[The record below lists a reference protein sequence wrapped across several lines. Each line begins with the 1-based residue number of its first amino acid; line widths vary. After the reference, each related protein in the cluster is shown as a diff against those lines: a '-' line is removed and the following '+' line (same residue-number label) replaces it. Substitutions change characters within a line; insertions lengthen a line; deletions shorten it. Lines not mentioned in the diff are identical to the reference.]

1 MVLDAPKPD
10 SVVEHL
16 GRWIGDALAPVT
28 GFVSSLRRA
37 RMFHPD
43 GVVYVAR
50 VEPLGEGGRD
60 VAAVAARLAGPAIVR
75 LSSAWWRGEKEWL
88 DVLGLAVRFVSP
100 DCVGDSF
107 PSDRDQDLLL
117 ATIRFPWTTP
127 FAPLTTRVS
136 TFLWNHFHAVSPFE
150 VDGLGRVKL
159 RLRSPR
165 IANSEARPRAEHLAG
180 AVAAGLAVYQLEA
193 RRLERPSYRRS
204 WEAIARV
211 ILERPIDID
220 QAALRFSP
228 FRGGRGIRPIG
239 FVHHLRASTY
249 AASQRSRPV
258 ASGKAGSGA

>member
-1 MVLDAPKPD
+1 MLSAPKPAA
-10 SVVEHL
+10 VVEDL
-16 GRWIGDALAPVT
+16 GRWVGGLMAPVI
-28 GFVSSLRRA
+28 GFVSSVRRA

-43 GVVYVAR
+43 GLVYVAR
-50 VEPLGEGGRD
+50 VEPSEGGGRD
-60 VAAVAARLAGPAIVR
+60 LAAVAERLAGPAIVR

-100 DCVGDSF
+100 HCVGDSF
-107 PSDRDQDLLL
+107 PNDRDQDLLL

-127 FAPLTTRVS
+127 FAPITTRVS

-150 VDGLGRVKL
+150 VEGLGRVKL

-165 IANSEARPRAEHLAG
+165 IANPEARPRAEHLAR
-180 AVAAGLAVYQLEA
+180 AVAAGSAVYQLEA
-193 RRLERPSYRRS
+193 RRLERPLYRRS
-204 WEAIARV
+204 WESIARV

-228 FRGGRGIRPIG
+228 FRDGRGIRPVG

-249 AASQRSRPV
+249 AASQQARPV
-258 ASGKAGSGA
+258 ANGNAGSGA